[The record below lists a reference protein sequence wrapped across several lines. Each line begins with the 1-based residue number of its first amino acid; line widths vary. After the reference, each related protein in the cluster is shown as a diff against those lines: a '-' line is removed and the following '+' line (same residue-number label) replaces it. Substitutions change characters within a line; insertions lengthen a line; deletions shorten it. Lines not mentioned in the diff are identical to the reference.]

1 MVSIVDEGVMGS
13 FRVEAVLTKALAP
26 DERGRVKPICMRRA
40 MYRRAGPVRGKA
52 DIPAFSRAFF
62 LRLG

>member
-1 MVSIVDEGVMGS
+1 
-13 FRVEAVLTKALAP
+13 
-26 DERGRVKPICMRRA
+26 MRRA
-40 MYRRAGPVRGKA
+40 MYRRAGAVRGKA